1 MLTGDKMETA
11 ENIGRSCNLVQDH
24 FAVMKLQFKKE
35 EGLEVLKEKLKEI
48 NEIKHQYEEIKKPKA
63 FIVEGE
69 NLGEIT
75 QNFQTELLFIEIVKT
90 CEAVICCR
98 VTPKQKAD
106 VVALVKKHLNKIT
119 LSIGDGANDVNMIQ
133 EAHIGIGLYG
143 EEGMR
148 AVQASDFAFVKF
160 NCLWKLILVHGKWS
174 YIRISEMI
182 LYFFYK
188 NMVFTICQF
197 YFSFLCGWSGQTI
210 YDDYYITFYNLVF
223 TALPVIVRAVIEQD
237 VYYRFPIKI
246 NKDDLDENDL
256 QPYEE
261 NLFLKKYYP
270 KLYYIGQKN
279 TLFTYKNFFMWIFQ
293 GIIHG
298 LFIFLFNMYIY
309 SYFIGDSEGKTT
321 DIWIM
326 SITLYTSIILVNSF
340 KER

>member
-11 ENIGRSCNLVQDH
+11 ENIGRSCNLIQDH
-24 FAVMKLQFKKE
+24 FAVMKLNYNKE
-35 EGLEVLKEKLKEI
+35 QGIPALTEKMQEL
-48 NEIKHQYEEIKKPKA
+48 
-63 FIVEGE
+63 V
-69 NLGEIT
+69 EIT
-75 QNFQTELLFIEIVKT
+75 QNYVSIKKHKAFIIEGDNLGEVLSTLELELLLIRIVEC

-133 EAHIGIGLYG
+133 EAHIGVGLYG

-197 YFSFLCGWSGQTI
+197 YFSFVCGWSGQTI
-210 YDDYYITFYNLVF
+210 YDDYYITFYNLIF
-223 TALPVIVRAVIEQD
+223 TALPVIVRAIIEQD
-237 VYYRFPIKI
+237 VYYRFPVKI
-246 NKDDLDENDL
+246 AKEDIEDEESCPYQENK
-256 QPYEE
+256 
-261 NLFLKKYYP
+261 FLKKYYP

-279 TLFTYKNFFMWIFQ
+279 TVFTYTNFFLWVAQ
-293 GIIHG
+293 GLVHG
-298 LFIFLFNMYIY
+298 LLIFLFNMYIFNY
-309 SYFIGDSEGKTT
+309 QIAISDGYTT
-321 DIWIM
+321 DLWIM
-326 SITLYTSIILVNSF
+326 SITLYTSIILV
-340 KER
+340 